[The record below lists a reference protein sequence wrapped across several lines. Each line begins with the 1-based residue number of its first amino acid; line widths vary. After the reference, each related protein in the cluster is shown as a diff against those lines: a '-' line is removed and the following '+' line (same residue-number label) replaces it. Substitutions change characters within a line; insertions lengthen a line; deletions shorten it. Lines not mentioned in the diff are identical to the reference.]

1 MSHNSDPVQIAEDT
15 APMRRDCSKVDRLW
29 FGRYSGICVDRQNG

>member
-1 MSHNSDPVQIAEDT
+1 MRSGGLVSNDEDC
-15 APMRRDCSKVDRLW
+15 PESRDCSKVDRLW